1 MKDVSDLS
9 MNIIPQGWNL
19 KYLKKCSF
27 LLLDE
32 KNYMIE

>member
-19 KYLKKCSF
+19 KYLRKYGF
-27 LLLDE
+27 L
-32 KNYMIE
+32 IVG

>member
-19 KYLKKCSF
+19 KYLRKYSF
-27 LLLDE
+27 L
-32 KNYMIE
+32 IVG